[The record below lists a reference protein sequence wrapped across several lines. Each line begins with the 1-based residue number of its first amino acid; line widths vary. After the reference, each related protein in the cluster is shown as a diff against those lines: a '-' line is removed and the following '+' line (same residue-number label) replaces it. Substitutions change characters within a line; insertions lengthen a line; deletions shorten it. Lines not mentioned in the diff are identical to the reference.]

1 MPTIDA
7 TVELIRL
14 LLVMV
19 FVTAVAAQ
27 VWIAFLDISEYF
39 SDELNKF
46 RPKPSQDKYSRKAVI
61 VILATVLAFN

>member
-7 TVELIRL
+7 TLELIKL
-14 LLVMV
+14 LLFMV
-19 FVTAVAAQ
+19 FVTAVATQ

-46 RPKPSQDKYSRKAVI
+46 RPKPSQDKYSRIAVI
-61 VILATVLAFN
+61 VILAMIFAFN